1 MFDITLLAIGKIK
14 EKYFVEAIS
23 EYTKRLKPYANLKI
37 LELAPVSFNNTNR
50 EKAKIEEGRKIVGH
64 LEKNKEKYI
73 IILDEHGLDF
83 TSHQFAKY
91 LQELNRPVVFV
102 IGGALGLSQEVLE
115 CADYTMA
122 LSQFTFP
129 HELARLVLVE
139 QIYRAATIASNKT
152 YHY

>member
-1 MFDITLLAIGKIK
+1 MFDITILAVGKIK
-14 EKYFVEAIS
+14 EKHFAEGVD
-23 EYTKRLKPYANLKI
+23 EYTKRLKPYVNLKVV
-37 LELAPVSFNNTNR
+37 ELVQVAFSNGNR
-50 EKAKIEEGRKIVGH
+50 EKAKTEEGKKIVNY

-83 TSHQFAKY
+83 TSHQFSKY
-91 LQELNRPVVFV
+91 LQKLNKPIIFV
-102 IGGALGLSQEVLE
+102 IGGALGLSKEVLDS
-115 CADYTMA
+115 ADYTMA

-139 QIYRAATIASNKT
+139 QIYRAATIANNKT

>member
-1 MFDITLLAIGKIK
+1 MFDITILAVGKIK
-14 EKYFVEAIS
+14 EKHFAEGIN
-23 EYTKRLKPYANLKI
+23 EYTKRLKPYVNLKVV
-37 LELAPVSFNNTNR
+37 ELVPVGFSDANR
-50 EKAKIEEGRKIVGH
+50 EKAKTEEGKKIVNY

-83 TSHQFAKY
+83 TSLQFSKH
-91 LQELNRPVVFV
+91 LQELNKPIIFV
-102 IGGALGLSQEVLE
+102 IGGALGLSKEVLD

-129 HELARLVLVE
+129 HELARLVLAE
-139 QIYRAATIASNKT
+139 QIYRAATIANNKT

>member
-1 MFDITLLAIGKIK
+1 MFAITILAVGKIK
-14 EKYFVEAIS
+14 EKYFTEAIN
-23 EYTKRLKPYANLKI
+23 EYTKRLKPYANLKVV
-37 LELAPVSFNNTNR
+37 ELVPVSFSNANR
-50 EKAKIEEGRKIVGH
+50 EKAKMDEGKKIVNF
-64 LEKNKEKYI
+64 LEKNRDKYV
-73 IILDEHGLDF
+73 IILDEHGLDS

-91 LQELNRPVVFV
+91 LNELNKPVVFV
-102 IGGALGLSQEVLE
+102 IGGALGLSQEVLD

-139 QIYRAATIASNKT
+139 QIYRAATIANNKT